1 VVDAT
6 VVERLPETAIKVGCD
21 TGVRNIAG
29 LAPDEKDGRKPFTI
43 SAGYYYWE
51 TGISRRQKQMR
62 KWVKKEKLASEDFAA
77 AFVAVN
83 AATKKTVDLAK
94 LVSAAQVR
102 GRSFRTM
109 YAFYGSERFSAV
121 RFHNYQG
128 RQRVMDKL
136 VRGVLP
142 TKNHVL
148 IAGDADFPSTI
159 RGHRSG
165 VATLFL
171 KKCQELRK
179 VIFVDEHRTSM
190 LDSNTHTQMY
200 NPPKKFAIS
209 KTGKRYLQ
217 RINGLYQS
225 SAPSKFRIST
235 DYPHHRLANSG
246 KHIPY

>member
-1 VVDAT
+1 VVEAT

-83 AATKKTVDLAK
+83 AARKKTVDLAK

-128 RQRVMDKL
+128 RQRVMEKL
-136 VRGVLP
+136 VRRVLP

-148 IAGDADFPSTI
+148 IAGDADFPFEDI
-159 RGHRSG
+159 GRR
-165 VATLFL
+165 
-171 KKCQELRK
+171 
-179 VIFVDEHRTSM
+179 
-190 LDSNTHTQMY
+190 DSVFEEV
-200 NPPKKFAIS
+200 PGA
-209 KTGKRYLQ
+209 
-217 RINGLYQS
+217 
-225 SAPSKFRIST
+225 A
-235 DYPHHRLANSG
+235 
-246 KHIPY
+246 